1 MKTYLPTRLQ
11 QQAWFINAFLE
22 QNQGYNDQYLML
34 VHTQIPIS
42 RKGWLTN
49 LDFTEINNKLKLECP
64 TRTDITNLR
73 DFLKRPLARKD
84 A

>member
-1 MKTYLPTRLQ
+1 
-11 QQAWFINAFLE
+11 
-22 QNQGYNDQYLML
+22 ML